1 MSINMVQGS
10 MALWWWER
18 LGHLVARARA
28 PCSSQHLSCPEPSVE
43 ERLQK
48 LHSEIKFALKVDN
61 PVRHLLH
68 SLRLLGSLGKLR
80 QGLPAGGV
88 VS

>member
-1 MSINMVQGS
+1 MG
-10 MALWWWER
+10 LWWWEV

-28 PCSSQHLSCPEPSVE
+28 PCASQHLSCPEPSVE

-61 PVRHLLH
+61 PVRCLLH
-68 SLRLLGSLGKLR
+68 SHRVTTPCCPEMGAFLSHLLSGFLEVLGN
-80 QGLPAGGV
+80 
-88 VS
+88 